1 MPLYEYICKDCKK
14 KTAVKATLKEKEKGL
29 KVTCSSCGSSNMSQF
44 FGNMTV
50 TATFPLH

>member
-1 MPLYEYICKDCKK
+1 MPVYEYICQDCKK
-14 KTAVKATLKEKEKGL
+14 ITEVRKSFEEKEKGL
-29 KVTCSSCGSSNMSQF
+29 DVACDHCGSKKMAQY